1 MIQQSQF
8 SNNQRH
14 PVCGNRAGV
23 CVTMAIAFTALLWIS
38 TLVAKAAESRA
49 PNVLFVMADDLR
61 VEVGSFGSAAI
72 TPNLDRLA
80 RRGVQF
86 DRAYCQQALC
96 NPSRSSMLTGQRP
109 DSLKLWHNSLH
120 FRDRNPDV
128 ITLPQWFKQHGYTT
142 RCAGKIFHNW
152 HTKVK
157 GDPGSWSSPEFLH
170 YANHGDDKPLVQ
182 GEVPPDHAKAPKC
195 ECRDVPDD
203 AYYDGR
209 VASEAIRVIHEVKDR
224 PFFLAVGFWK
234 PHSPFNAPKKYWD
247 LYDRAQLPPVD
258 LRRPAGAP
266 EIAFHDG
273 RELRGTPPNLAN
285 FTSDQIAEIRHGYFA
300 GISYLDAQLG
310 RVLDALDQA
319 GLTEKTIVV
328 FIGDHGYHLGEHGL
342 WAKTSNFELDAR
354 VPLLIA
360 APGVAQAGTRTNALA
375 ESLDLF
381 PTLIELSGL
390 PNPGGLAGVSLVP
403 VLKDPKKSVQPGAF
417 TQHPRPAYFD
427 REPGGIPEAMGYS
440 VRTERVRYT
449 EWRDWKTGD
458 VIARELYD
466 ALQDPSETK
475 NLIESSMLKEARVE
489 AEMLLRKQFPPQ
501 RRE

>member
-1 MIQQSQF
+1 MMQPLLL
-8 SNNQRH
+8 SNAYPQ
-14 PVCGNRAGV
+14 PVFRIKAWAV
-23 CVTMAIAFTALLWIS
+23 ITVAFAC
-38 TLVAKAAESRA
+38 LVLACDTTHRAKAADSRA

-61 VEVGSFGSAAI
+61 VEMASFGSAAI

-96 NPSRSSMLTGQRP
+96 NPSRSSMLTGLRP

-128 ITLPQWFKQHGYTT
+128 VTLPQWFKQNGYAT

-170 YANHGDDKPLVQ
+170 YANHGDDKPQVE
-182 GEVPPDHAKAPKC
+182 GELPPDLAKAPKC
-195 ECRDVPDD
+195 ECRDVSDD

-209 VASEAIRVIHEVKDR
+209 VASEAIRIIHDVKGQ

-247 LYDRAQLPPVD
+247 LYDRAHLPPVD
-258 LRRPAGAP
+258 LRRPEGAP

-285 FTSDQIAEIRHGYFA
+285 FTSEQIAEIRHGYFA

-360 APGVAQAGTRTNALA
+360 APSVAQTGTRTTALA

-381 PTLIELSGL
+381 PTLVELCGL

-403 VLKDPKKSVQPGAF
+403 VLKDPKRSVQPAAF

-427 REPGGIPEAMGYS
+427 REPGGVPEAMGYS

-449 EWRDWKTGD
+449 EWRDWKTGK

-466 ALQDPSETK
+466 AHQDPGETK
-475 NLIESSMLKEARVE
+475 NLVDLSTLNDAWTEAQK
-489 AEMLLRKQFPPQ
+489 LLQKQFPPQ
-501 RRE
+501 SRE

>member
-1 MIQQSQF
+1 MMQPPLLLNS
-8 SNNQRH
+8 RRE
-14 PVCGNRAGV
+14 PVCGIRVWGH
-23 CVTMAIAFTALLWIS
+23 VTIALAFVGLLCDTTHQAS
-38 TLVAKAAESRA
+38 AADSRA

-128 ITLPQWFKQHGYTT
+128 VTLPQWFKQNGYLT

-170 YANHGDDKPLVQ
+170 YANHGDDKPQ
-182 GEVPPDHAKAPKC
+182 MSGEVPPDLAKAPKC

-209 VASEAIRVIHEVKDR
+209 VASEAIRVIREAKDQ

-247 LYDRAQLPPVD
+247 LYDRTQLPPVD
-258 LRRPAGAP
+258 LRRPEGAP

-285 FTSDQIAEIRHGYFA
+285 FTSEQIAEIRHGYYA
-300 GISYLDAQLG
+300 GITYLDAQLG

-360 APGVAQAGTRTNALA
+360 APGVAQAGARTNALT

-381 PTLIELSGL
+381 PTLVDLCGL

-403 VLKDPKKSVQPGAF
+403 VLKDPKKSVQPAAF

-427 REPGGIPEAMGYS
+427 REPRGVPEAMGYS

-449 EWRDWKTGD
+449 EWRDWKTGE

-466 ALQDPSETK
+466 AHQDPGETK
-475 NLIESSMLKEARVE
+475 NLIDVSMLNDARTE
-489 AEMLLRKQFPPQ
+489 AEKLLQRQFPPQ